1 MYILLITWAHPM
13 GPAFTAGLGPSPDPL
28 GPTITAAPL
37 SICLRRAVF
46 LRLLLGDVLREG
58 LSGPKRKTT

>member
-37 SICLRRAVF
+37 SIFEIALVGRAQ
-46 LRLLLGDVLREG
+46 G